1 MRVEL
6 LAYLPSKLVLEA
18 LEREGLTVDRR
29 ELLKHMAFTFAIS
42 GISRACSHQLVRHRV
57 ASYSQQSQGY
67 VKVERLADEAVEPP
81 SVTHD
86 PEADMVFRGFMRAA
100 EYAYNRLLSLG
111 VPEEDARFVLPNAA
125 PTNIVVT
132 MTGSA
137 LYHFFGLRCCY
148 RAQHE
153 IRELADRMLVLC
165 RRVEPELFR
174 QAGPY
179 CFQKGY
185 CEEGRFS
192 CGRIEEV
199 RAKYE
204 RLGYEE
210 PLVTGEMSYKP

>member
-1 MRVEL
+1 LNVRL
-6 LAYLPSKLVLEA
+6 ISYLPSEVVLKA
-18 LEREGLTVDRR
+18 LREEGLEISRE
-29 ELLKHMAFTFAIS
+29 ELLKHLSYTFAIS
-42 GISRACSHQLVRHRV
+42 GISRACTHQLVRHRI
-57 ASYSQQSQGY
+57 ASYSQQSQRY
-67 VKVERLADEAVEPP
+67 VRLERLSDTAVEPP
-81 SVTHD
+81 SIIGHS
-86 PEADMVFRGFMRAA
+86 EADVYFRGFMRAA
-100 EYAYNRLLSLG
+100 EYVYNKLLGLG
-111 VPEEDARFVLPNAA
+111 VPEEDARSVLPNAT
-125 PTNIVVT
+125 PTNIIVT

-137 LYHFFGLRCCY
+137 LYHFFGLRCCN

-174 QAGPY
+174 RAGPY

-204 RLGYEE
+204 RLGYTRG
-210 PLVTGEMSYKP
+210 P

>member
-1 MRVEL
+1 MEVEL
-6 LAYLPSKLVLEA
+6 LAYLPSKSLTEA
-18 LEREGLTVDRR
+18 LRAEGLEVDADT
-29 ELLKHMAFTFAIS
+29 LLKHISFTFAIS

-57 ASYSQQSQGY
+57 ASYSQQSQRY
-67 VKVERLADEAVEPP
+67 VRLASLADEAVEP
-81 SVTHD
+81 STIEAD
-86 PEADMVFRGFMRAA
+86 PEADMVFKGFLRAA

-132 MTGSA
+132 MTGEA
-137 LYHFFGLRCCY
+137 LYHFFGLRCCN
-148 RAQHE
+148 RAQAE

-174 QAGPY
+174 RAGPY

-185 CEEGRFS
+185 CEEGPLS
-192 CGRIEEV
+192 CGRMEEV

-204 RLGYEE
+204 RLGY
-210 PLVTGEMSYKP
+210 G

>member
-6 LAYLPSKLVLEA
+6 ISYLPSEAILRVLE
-18 LEREGLTVDRR
+18 EEGLGISPE
-29 ELLKHMAFTFAIS
+29 ELLKHLSFTFAIS
-42 GISRACSHQLVRHRV
+42 GVSRACTHQLVRHRL
-57 ASYSQQSQGY
+57 ASYSQQSQRY
-67 VKVERLADEAVEPP
+67 VRMERLSDEAVEPP
-81 SVTHD
+81 SVAGR
-86 PEADMVFRGFMRAA
+86 PEADVFFRGFMRAS
-100 EYAYNRLLSLG
+100 EYVYNKLIGLG

-125 PTNIVVT
+125 PTNIIVT

-137 LYHFFGLRCCY
+137 LYHFFGLRCCN

-174 QAGPY
+174 RAGPY

-185 CEEGRFS
+185 CEEGPLS

-199 RAKYE
+199 KAKYE
-204 RLGYEE
+204 KLGYE
-210 PLVTGEMSYKP
+210 G